1 MEMIV
6 MFMLDYTMMD
16 KVTFSF
22 ISGFVIWMSHMLQ
35 DLSQYLEE

>member
-1 MEMIV
+1 MDMNV

-22 ISGFVIWMSHMLQ
+22 ISGLVHWMPRMLQ
-35 DLSQYLEE
+35 DLCQYLEE

>member
-1 MEMIV
+1 METIV

-22 ISGFVIWMSHMLQ
+22 ISGLVIWMSHMLQ